1 MPGARCQGPGAVSGY
16 YATDNGHKMHA
27 GPTPARPDSVCC
39 YMDLSGFDHDHPS
52 FYLNPHEVF
61 TRIHREQP
69 VLHTNAKGGYWLL
82 TRYADVRAAL
92 LDWRNFSS
100 AGLEASSIH
109 AQWPPEAAI
118 VELPVGSDPPEH
130 AKYRSLVAPWFGR
143 NHVAPLEPDLRND
156 ARQLLHDLAD
166 AGGGDAVQDFALPY
180 VMKALAR
187 FLAVPISDA
196 ERFMEYAEGTFIGRA
211 ADRYIAE
218 QSRYGLVE
226 YVHDRMSGDRGGAH
240 SYFSFLAG
248 SRVNGRRLN
257 DEEVLGFGSLA
268 YLAGVETT
276 VNGIAN
282 SMHHLGTHPDDQR
295 LLRRPS
301 VNMTLAIEE
310 LLRLRA
316 PVTLLGRHTTADVEM
331 GGCIIPKRSSVAMCY
346 AGANVDAGTYPD
358 PLRFR
363 LGRKARHLAFGTG
376 RHLCLGAALARLEI
390 KVAVE
395 EALAA
400 LPHWEVTTGGEVE
413 PMILPRGELH
423 GFWHLPISV
432 RSAA

>member
-1 MPGARCQGPGAVSGY
+1 
-16 YATDNGHKMHA
+16 
-27 GPTPARPDSVCC
+27 
-39 YMDLSGFDHDHPS
+39 MDLAGFDHDLPS

-61 TRIHREQP
+61 TRIHTEQP
-69 VLHTNAKGGYWLL
+69 VLRSNAKGGYWLL

-92 LDWRNFSS
+92 LDWKNFSS

-130 AKYRSLVAPWFGR
+130 TKYRSLVAPWFGR
-143 NHVAPLEPDLRND
+143 AHVAPLEPALRED
-156 ARQLLHDLAD
+156 ARRLLKRLVD

-180 VMKALAR
+180 VMTALAR
-187 FLAVPISDA
+187 FLMVPVSDA

-211 ADRYIAE
+211 ADRHMAE

-226 YVHDRMSGDRGGAH
+226 YVHDRMAGNRGGAC
-240 SYFSFLAG
+240 SYFSFLAD
-248 SRVNGRRLN
+248 SRVNGRGLN

-282 SMHHLGTHPDDQR
+282 SMHHLGTHPGDQA
-295 LLRRPS
+295 LLRDQS
-301 VNMTLAIEE
+301 VNMTVAIEE

-316 PVTLLGRHTTADVEM
+316 PVTLLGRHTTADVDM
-331 GGCIIPKRSSVAMCY
+331 GGRTIPKGSSVAMCY
-346 AGANVDAGTYPD
+346 GGANVDAATYPD

-376 RHLCLGAALARLEI
+376 RHLCLGAGLARLEI
-390 KVAVE
+390 RVALE

-400 LPHWEVTTGGEVE
+400 LPHWKVTTGGEIE

-423 GFWHLPISV
+423 GFWRLPIRV
-432 RSAA
+432 QDAA